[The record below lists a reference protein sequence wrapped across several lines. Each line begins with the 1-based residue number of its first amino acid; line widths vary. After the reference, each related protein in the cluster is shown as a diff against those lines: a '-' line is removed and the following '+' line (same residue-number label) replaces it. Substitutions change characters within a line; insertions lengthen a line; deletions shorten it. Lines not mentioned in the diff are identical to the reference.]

1 LPYPSRTVSNCTC
14 DLPEKLL
21 GRCFMPH
28 GAYCVA
34 FKHNRWTVSQFGR
47 DLGSFYFRAKALK
60 FAVESACWS
69 AVSNRPTV
77 FVLDRTGDFYTA
89 WCDGRDSLSA
99 ET

>member
-1 LPYPSRTVSNCTC
+1 
-14 DLPEKLL
+14 
-21 GRCFMPH
+21 MPH

-69 AVSNRPTV
+69 AMSSRPTV

-89 WCDGRDSLSA
+89 WSDGRDSLSA
-99 ET
+99 EM

>member
-1 LPYPSRTVSNCTC
+1 
-14 DLPEKLL
+14 
-21 GRCFMPH
+21 MPH

-69 AVSNRPTV
+69 AGTVSVPSHERLPCENEIGK
-77 FVLDRTGDFYTA
+77 VLI
-89 WCDGRDSLSA
+89 
-99 ET
+99 

>member
-1 LPYPSRTVSNCTC
+1 
-14 DLPEKLL
+14 LPEKLL

-69 AVSNRPTV
+69 AMSSRPTV

-99 ET
+99 EM

>member
-1 LPYPSRTVSNCTC
+1 
-14 DLPEKLL
+14 
-21 GRCFMPH
+21 MPN

-34 FKHNRWTVSQFGR
+34 FKHNRWTVTRSGR

-69 AVSNRPTV
+69 SVTNNPAVV

-89 WCDGRDSLSA
+89 WSGHRDSLCA
-99 ET
+99 EL